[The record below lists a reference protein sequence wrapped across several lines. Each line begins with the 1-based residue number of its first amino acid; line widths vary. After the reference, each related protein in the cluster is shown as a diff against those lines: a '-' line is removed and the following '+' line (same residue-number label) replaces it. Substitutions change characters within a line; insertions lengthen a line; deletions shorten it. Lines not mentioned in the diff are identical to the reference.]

1 MIPRFADQA
10 DIQIRFQPFQL
21 YPDLPPGDNQGVD
34 KAEYFRQLH
43 AMRDPHA
50 DPAVREQ
57 RTKERFQFLTEAWN
71 KDGLSLAQREGKWG
85 NSFDAQRLISF
96 ARKQGREDPMI
107 EQIYA
112 GNHEQN
118 VPLSDRSFLCGA
130 AERAGVQGAQEMLES
145 EQEVEEVRA
154 KIRRYVDMGI
164 NAVPVVMINDMQP
177 LHGAPE
183 PEVLAQAFSEIIA
196 RNSASAS
203 L

>member
-1 MIPRFADQA
+1 MIPQFADKA
-10 DIQIRFQPFQL
+10 DIQIHFQPFQL
-21 YPDLPPGDNQGVD
+21 YPDLPKGDNQGVD

-50 DPAVREQ
+50 EPAAREQ
-57 RTKERFQFLTEAWN
+57 RTKDRFQFLTEAWE
-71 KDGLSLAQREGKWG
+71 KDGLSLAPRDGKWG

-96 ARKQGREDPMI
+96 ARKQGKEDAMI

-130 AERAGVQGAQEMLES
+130 AERAGVQGALEMLES

-164 NAVPVVMINDMQP
+164 NAVPVILINDLP
-177 LHGAPE
+177 PIHGAPT
-183 PEVLAQAFSEIIA
+183 PEILARAFSEIVA
-196 RNSASAS
+196 RDPLSAS